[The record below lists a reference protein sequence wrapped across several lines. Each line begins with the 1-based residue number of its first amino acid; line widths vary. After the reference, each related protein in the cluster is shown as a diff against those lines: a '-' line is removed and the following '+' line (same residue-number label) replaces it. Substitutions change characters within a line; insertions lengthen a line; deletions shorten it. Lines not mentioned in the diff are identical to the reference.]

1 MSGRG
6 RYRHPCNMLTG
17 DARRGGPCR
26 HTPLLS
32 SRGSAY
38 STVGYTVLRKL
49 SGFAGTAFN
58 YLFAFPQNGVLVDF
72 PGTAEIAYP
81 AGPAR
86 SPPVSEHWHY
96 RKHCFYNR
104 SVLRRATSAPTFS
117 VVCVRTFRH
126 QMLSLGGPHKLVHY
140 RVYSCRLRVPIMTFL
155 IQPSLDSEQ
164 VFSH

>member
-1 MSGRG
+1 MLKNHFLWFYIQTYLFIFVCPTVEWGRG
-6 RYRHPCNMLTG
+6 VGALQTPVYYVDRG
-17 DARRGGPCR
+17 ARRGGPCR

-49 SGFAGTAFN
+49 PGFAGTAFN
-58 YLFAFPQNGVLVDF
+58 YLFAFPQNSVLVDF

-104 SVLRRATSAPTFS
+104 SVPRRPLRLRR
-117 VVCVRTFRH
+117 FR
-126 QMLSLGGPHKLVHY
+126 SFESDRLGIRCYHLAGH
-140 RVYSCRLRVPIMTFL
+140 IN
-155 IQPSLDSEQ
+155 
-164 VFSH
+164 